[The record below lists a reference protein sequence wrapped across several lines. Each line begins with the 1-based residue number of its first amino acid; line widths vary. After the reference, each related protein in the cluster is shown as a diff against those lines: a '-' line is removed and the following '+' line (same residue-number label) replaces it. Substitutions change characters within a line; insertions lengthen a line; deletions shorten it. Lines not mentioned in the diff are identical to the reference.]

1 MIPPIFPPVAAST
14 AVQALIGTGAAGN
27 PVRFFPFGRAPQNPT
42 KPYAV
47 WQNISG
53 QPENYLEDLPDT
65 DTFTLQID
73 VYADTAAT
81 AEQVAI
87 AIRNAIEPVAYVTRW
102 GGQSRDPDTQNYRE
116 TFDTEWIVYR

>member
-1 MIPPIFPPVAAST
+1 MIPPIFPTVAAST
-14 AVQALIGTGAAGN
+14 AVQALIGTGVGN
-27 PVRFFPFGRAPQNPT
+27 DLVRFYEFGRAPQRAK

-47 WQNISG
+47 WQNING
-53 QPENYLEDLPDT
+53 LPENYLDSLPDT
-65 DTFTLQID
+65 DSFTAQID
-73 VYADTAAT
+73 VYADTAAA

-87 AIRNAIEPVAYVTRW
+87 AIRDAIEPVAYVTRW